1 MSRITPSFLAMI
13 LVGSVSALAAVGC
26 GGSDPPPANPSN
38 VNGPTGPT
46 GPSGPMGPTGPT
58 TGPTG
63 PTTGPTGPATGPTT
77 APPNGLPTALPTSL
91 PPFGTPAPAGSP
103 AQALDPNA
111 AQVATAALALVAN
124 TEAPG
129 MAKEGATIAG
139 MFQEGQV
146 LEAPFTFQP
155 GKCYTLVGAGAGPQ
169 VELEMMY
176 TTPVPG
182 FAPSIGTSGAA
193 APQAAIGGKGNCL
206 RPLSPLPTQAKFV
219 LRARKG
225 SGLAAAQL
233 YVK

>member
-1 MSRITPSFLAMI
+1 MI

-38 VNGPTGPT
+38 MGGPTGPT
-46 GPSGPMGPTGPT
+46 TGPTGPMGPTGPT

-63 PTTGPTGPATGPTT
+63 PTGPTTGPTAT
-77 APPNGLPTALPTSL
+77 PPNGLPPGLPTAL

-103 AQALDPNA
+103 PQALDPNA
-111 AQVATAALALVAN
+111 AQVATRALAHFSS

-129 MAKEGATIAG
+129 MAKEGPVVAG

-193 APQAAIGGKGNCL
+193 APQASLGGKGNCL
-206 RPLSPLPTQAKFV
+206 RPLSPFPAPAKFI
-219 LRARKG
+219 LRAKKG
-225 SGLAAAQL
+225 AGLAAAQL